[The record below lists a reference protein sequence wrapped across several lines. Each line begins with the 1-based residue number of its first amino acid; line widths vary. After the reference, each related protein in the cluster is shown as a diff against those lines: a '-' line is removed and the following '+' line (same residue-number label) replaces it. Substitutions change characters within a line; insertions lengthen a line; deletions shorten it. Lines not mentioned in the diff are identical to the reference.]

1 MRLISVLWRLQR
13 PVFARRVVP
22 VWVALGAFYAVFEQA
37 IRPFDIMRDLAAMT
51 PLETSARGVFLAGI
65 FALLMRR
72 HARVMFHGKR
82 LAPLWRLP
90 ISQRRWSALLS
101 PHSLMMAAPVCVCAL
116 LWPASA
122 SAAVFANVAGF
133 AAASHPLL
141 IGVGGVGVRALLWC
155 LASLVLLGSHLYL
168 VRLLPPF
175 VAALV
180 GLASMSVGGW
190 LGARAYGDLR
200 GQPGAI
206 AAGLAAL
213 RPRRRST
220 ALMLR
225 DLRCLWRC
233 DRGALI
239 GAITAPLP
247 LVAFVFAVA
256 RHGGPAGTTLAALA
270 ALIAPLS
277 SLLVVR
283 LQGRLGEQLHP
294 RTTPLTS
301 GQRAWTLA
309 LICNLPMAI
318 LYAGSAG
325 LAGGWNLEQVLI
337 AASALPVLTIA
348 PITAVMAT
356 RWWSNAGHLIP
367 FLCLLGFF
375 TTRLPS
381 AIALA
386 VGSVL
391 GGVSVWLLVR
401 LLEKIRERTL

>member
-141 IGVGGVGVRALLWC
+141 IAVGGVGVRALLWC
-155 LASLVLLGSHLYL
+155 SASLVLLGSHLYL

-256 RHGGPAGTTLAALA
+256 RHGGPAGTALAALA

-294 RTTPLTS
+294 RATPLTS

-325 LAGGWNLEQVLI
+325 LAGGWNLEQATI
-337 AASALPVLTIA
+337 AASALPVLAIA
-348 PITAVMAT
+348 PITAAMAT